1 MLFHIPYFLRQ
12 KLCPDLDLSQE
23 IQSVNDKTKYRFIL
37 VPVSLGILVPSLF
50 LPWLSIDLL
59 GHHTYSPLNTL
70 VEMMYL
76 KDKTFIQSQSFSLLN
91 ITSTYHN
98 SYYGIICSMTIYLGS
113 ISFLVVSLLLQRKY
127 HRILPSRLVIISGI
141 FALAA
146 GVSWL
151 HAIETFKNHFTQE
164 AALTGGLIGE

>member
-59 GHHTYSPLNTL
+59 GHHTYSPLNIL
-70 VEMMYL
+70 VEMIYL

-151 HAIETFKNHFTQE
+151 HAIELSRIILHRR
-164 AALTGGLIGE
+164 LL